1 MAVTASLL
9 LPRTPTGDY
18 YIDEGGSIPVRITR
32 DTTTGSD
39 AVRVAPP
46 GYLAGVFE
54 PNQAQTVAFTPGLAT
69 DTTRDIQLRVRDD
82 VTFEEF
88 ERFSF
93 DVTSINGTVLN
104 PSFLNGA
111 VRNNDTLPIVGLK
124 TTTLQVVENAPGLSS
139 TST

>member
-1 MAVTASLL
+1 M
-9 LPRTPTGDY
+9 
-18 YIDEGGSIPVRITR
+18 
-32 DTTTGSD
+32 
-39 AVRVAPP
+39 
-46 GYLAGVFE
+46 
-54 PNQAQTVAFTPGLAT
+54 AFTPGLAT